1 MRRVVI
7 IGGGVTGLAAA
18 WALRQTSA
26 PPEIVLLEKSDRLG
40 GCIHTE
46 HCDGFLME
54 HGPDVFLTRKPEA
67 SQLCEA
73 LGLPLQKTNQ
83 DRRGAYLRHG
93 RELYRVP
100 EGMSGL
106 VPGKIWP
113 LISSPLLSPRGKLRV
128 LAELLIPSKADEAD
142 ESVEH
147 FFSRRFGKEAFSTLI
162 EPLLGGLA
170 GGDASRLSIIA
181 LMPHVLRLES
191 SYGSLLLGISRGSTQ
206 KAHSSLRSLSGGLS
220 SLVAA
225 LESVNAGSIRLAHE
239 VTEIKK
245 IAKGWEVGIAERM
258 SLQATDVI
266 LAVPAW
272 SAAKITGSVNP
283 GLTKLLRS
291 IAYRSGTM
299 VHLAYHQV
307 APSRALDA
315 YGHLVARRE
324 TGSVAACTWSSVK
337 LTGRAPTGDLLF
349 RIYLRGTDLSDEA
362 ALSQARTE
370 MTLALGITAEPLFT
384 RIHRFPAALP
394 QYTLGHTERIKEL
407 RNETSSCEGLFLA
420 GNYLDGVGIPDCIR
434 NGIHAANCTLH
445 RHKEDS
451 SVTLED

>member
-7 IGGGVTGLAAA
+7 VGGGITGLAAA

-26 PPEIVLLEKSDRLG
+26 PPEIVLLEKSNRLG

-46 HCDGFLME
+46 NCDGFLME

-67 SQLCEA
+67 SQLCKE

-83 DRRGAYLRHG
+83 DRRGVYLRHG
-93 RELYRVP
+93 RELYRAP

-106 VPGKIWP
+106 VPGKVWP
-113 LISSPLLSPRGKLRV
+113 LISSPLLSIRGKFRV
-128 LAELLIPSKADEAD
+128 LAELLIPSKADDTD

-147 FFSRRFGKEAFSTLI
+147 FFRRRFGREAYSTLI

-170 GGDASRLSIIA
+170 GGDASKLSIKA
-181 LMPHVLRLES
+181 LMPHVLSLES
-191 SYGSLLLGISRGSTQ
+191 RYGSLLLGISRGSTQ
-206 KAHSSLRSLSGGLS
+206 ETHSSLRSLPGGLS
-220 SLVAA
+220 SLVTV
-225 LESVNAGSIRLAHE
+225 LESVNAGSIRLGHE

-245 IAKGWEVGIAERM
+245 TAEGWKVGIAEQE

-266 LAVPAW
+266 LSVPAW
-272 SAAKITGSVNP
+272 SAARITDPVKP
-283 GLTKLLRS
+283 ELKKLLQS

-299 VHLAYHQV
+299 IHLAYHRV
-307 APSRALDA
+307 ASSRALDA
-315 YGHLVARRE
+315 YGHLVARSQ
-324 TGSVAACTWSSVK
+324 TSSVAACTWSSVK
-337 LTGRAPTGDLLF
+337 LNGRAPAGDLLF

-362 ALSQARTE
+362 VLSQARTE
-370 MTLALGITAEPLFT
+370 MALALGITAEPLFT

-394 QYTLGHTERIKEL
+394 QYTLGHAGRVKEL
-407 RNETSSCEGLFLA
+407 RNKISSCAGLFLA

-434 NGIHAANCTLH
+434 NGMHAAHCVLD
-445 RHKEDS
+445 RHEENS
-451 SVTLED
+451 SVALEG